1 MMRSVRFR
9 SVGLFVAASGFCA
22 ACMTFPVLAQQKTP
36 AERASAICEKELLE
50 NRGASKFQ
58 QTRIRRSGA
67 IRFVYG
73 VANFE
78 DLSGVRFRCR
88 VFRDKVISLGFLVK
102 DPEFIDETI
111 WVNQRPTGTEGQG
124 VVLDEDAMALPPVG
138 PATPRFEKA
147 PD

>member
-9 SVGLFVAASGFCA
+9 SIGLFVAASGVCA
-22 ACMTFPVLAQQKTP
+22 ACMTFPVLAQETP
-36 AERASAICEKELLE
+36 AERASAVCEKELLE
-50 NRGASKFQ
+50 NRGASEFR
-58 QTRIRRSGA
+58 QTRSRRSGA

-73 VANFE
+73 VANFA
-78 DLSGVRFRCR
+78 DLAGVRFRCR

-102 DPEFIDETI
+102 DPEYIDGTI
-111 WVNQRPTGTEGQG
+111 WVDQRPTGTEGQG
-124 VVLDEDAMALPPVG
+124 AVPDEDAMALPPVG